1 MPTERSYTY
10 PHVEFIPIL
19 VSALLLVLWGQ
30 LGAPYHHADNIHLL
44 IWLFVALMAAVGMM
58 GWSSNRASQHQPLI
72 NDGLDVLSLFTL
84 GSLILSTGLYSLV
97 NLLYVAMMLIRL
109 IKIQPSTRLVKLLVA
124 LLPLLTA
131 YALFTQLH
139 NPVYDVYL
147 PKFPDVMLPDVMQAV
162 LLAIGLLG
170 MVADGYYLLHDANR
184 LDGQSDGQSDKMT
197 INHTS
202 ARVNMANPADNN
214 AILNERIK
222 ELGLVI
228 NSLTRYVPHQLRSS
242 IIREHH
248 TPIIYNKRTELTLM
262 FADIVGF
269 TQLSENLSA
278 EHLANVLNTYMAAM
292 TRISIQHGAL
302 LDKFIGDGMV
312 CFFGYPKS
320 NDARGDAVACVAMA
334 LDMQQQMHLLSNQW
348 QMMGID
354 DVHIRIGINTGY
366 CHVGNYGSKDRM
378 SFTVIGREANFAARL
393 EAAAQPKEILI
404 SQSTYDL
411 VKHKFHCQKAGSLK
425 IAGFNDTLPCYRVMA
440 NPQEIQ
446 KSEGGGAFSDH
457 LCHIG

>member
-58 GWSSNRASQHQPLI
+58 GWSSNRANQHQPLI

-131 YALFTQLH
+131 YVLFTQLH

-147 PKFPDVMLPDVMQAV
+147 PMLPDVMQAA

-170 MVADGYYLLHDANR
+170 MVADGYYLLHDAN
-184 LDGQSDGQSDKMT
+184 QSDGQSDKMT

-269 TQLSENLSA
+269 TQLSESLSA
-278 EHLANVLNTYMAAM
+278 EHLANVLNTYMATM

-320 NDARGDAVACVAMA
+320 NDACGDAMACVAMA
-334 LDMQQQMHLLSNQW
+334 LDMRQQMQLLSNQW

-378 SFTVIGREANFAARL
+378 SFTVIGREVNFAARL

-440 NPQEIQ
+440 NPKEIQ
-446 KSEGGGAFSDH
+446 KSEGGGGGMLRPLMSYR
-457 LCHIG
+457 IRQVG

>member
-30 LGAPYHHADNIHLL
+30 LDMSYHHADNIHLL
-44 IWLFVALMAAVGMM
+44 TWLFVALMAAVGMM
-58 GWSSNRASQHQPLI
+58 GWYSNRANQHQPLT
-72 NDGLDVLSLFTL
+72 NDGLDALSLFTL

-131 YALFTQLH
+131 YALFTQVH
-139 NPVYDVYL
+139 NPVYDVY
-147 PKFPDVMLPDVMQAV
+147 FPMLPDVMQAA
-162 LLAIGLLG
+162 LLALGLMG

-184 LDGQSDGQSDKMT
+184 LDKQSSKMG
-197 INHTS
+197 INHTT
-202 ARVNMANPADNN
+202 DNN
-214 AILNERIK
+214 TVLNERIK

-228 NSLTRYVPHQLRSS
+228 NSLTRYVPCQLHSS

-269 TQLSENLSA
+269 AQLSESLSA

-292 TRISIQHGAL
+292 TRINIQHGAL

-320 NDARGDAVACVAMA
+320 NDVRGDAVACVAMA

-354 DVHIRIGINTGY
+354 DVHIRIGINTGC

-378 SFTVIGREANFAARL
+378 SFTVIGREVNFAARL

-425 IAGFNDTLPCYRVMA
+425 IAGFQDTLPCYRVMA

-446 KSEGGGAFSDH
+446 KSEGGGGHAQNTYV
-457 LCHIG
+457 I

>member
-1 MPTERSYTY
+1 MPTERSCTY

-30 LGAPYHHADNIHLL
+30 LDMSYHHADNIHLL
-44 IWLFVALMAAVGMM
+44 TWLFVALMAAVGMM
-58 GWSSNRASQHQPLI
+58 GWYSNRANQHQPLT
-72 NDGLDVLSLFTL
+72 NDGLDALSLFTL

-131 YALFTQLH
+131 HVLFTQLH

-147 PKFPDVMLPDVMQAV
+147 PKFPDVMLPDVMQAA

-170 MVADGYYLLHDANR
+170 MVADGYYLLHDAN
-184 LDGQSDGQSDKMT
+184 QSDGQSDKMT
-197 INHTS
+197 INHTT
-202 ARVNMANPADNN
+202 DNN
-214 AILNERIK
+214 VVLNERIK

-228 NSLTRYVPHQLRSS
+228 NSLIRYVPHQLRSS

-269 TQLSENLSA
+269 TQLSESLSA

-334 LDMQQQMHLLSNQW
+334 LDMRQQMQLLSNQW

-446 KSEGGGAFSDH
+446 KSEGGGGHAQTTYV
-457 LCHIG
+457 I

>member
-1 MPTERSYTY
+1 MPTERSCTY

-30 LGAPYHHADNIHLL
+30 LDMSYHHADNIHLL
-44 IWLFVALMAAVGMM
+44 TWLFVALMAAVGMM
-58 GWSSNRASQHQPLI
+58 GWSSNRANQHQPLI

-131 YALFTQLH
+131 YALFTQVH
-139 NPVYDVYL
+139 NPVYDVY
-147 PKFPDVMLPDVMQAV
+147 FPMLPDVMQAA
-162 LLAIGLLG
+162 LLALGLMG

-184 LDGQSDGQSDKMT
+184 LDKQSSKMG
-197 INHTS
+197 INHTT
-202 ARVNMANPADNN
+202 DNN
-214 AILNERIK
+214 TVLNERIK

-228 NSLTRYVPHQLRSS
+228 NSLTRYVPCQLHSS

-269 TQLSENLSA
+269 TQLSESLSA

-292 TRISIQHGAL
+292 TRINIQHGAL

-320 NDARGDAVACVAMA
+320 NDVRGDAVACVAMA

-354 DVHIRIGINTGY
+354 DVHIRIGINTGC

-378 SFTVIGREANFAARL
+378 SFTVIGREVNFAARL

-425 IAGFNDTLPCYRVMA
+425 IAGFQDTLPCYRVMA

-446 KSEGGGAFSDH
+446 KSEGGGHAQNTYV
-457 LCHIG
+457 I

>member
-1 MPTERSYTY
+1 MPTERSCTY

-30 LGAPYHHADNIHLL
+30 LDMSYHHADNIHLL
-44 IWLFVALMAAVGMM
+44 TWLFVALMAAVGMM
-58 GWSSNRASQHQPLI
+58 GWSSNRANQHQPLI

-131 YALFTQLH
+131 YALFTQVH
-139 NPVYDVYL
+139 NPVYDVY
-147 PKFPDVMLPDVMQAV
+147 FPMLPDVMQAA
-162 LLAIGLLG
+162 LLALGLMG

-184 LDGQSDGQSDKMT
+184 LDKQSSKMG
-197 INHTS
+197 INHTT
-202 ARVNMANPADNN
+202 DNN
-214 AILNERIK
+214 TVLNERIK

-228 NSLTRYVPHQLRSS
+228 NSLTRYVPCQLHSS

-269 TQLSENLSA
+269 TQLSESLSA

-292 TRISIQHGAL
+292 TRINIQHGAL

-320 NDARGDAVACVAMA
+320 NDVRGDAVACVAMA

-354 DVHIRIGINTGY
+354 DVHIRIGINTGC

-378 SFTVIGREANFAARL
+378 SFTVIGREVNFAARL

-425 IAGFNDTLPCYRVMA
+425 IAGFQDTLPCYRVMA

-446 KSEGGGAFSDH
+446 KSEGGGGMLRTLMSYRIRQA
-457 LCHIG
+457 G

>member
-1 MPTERSYTY
+1 MPTERSCTY

-30 LGAPYHHADNIHLL
+30 LDMSYHHADNIHLL
-44 IWLFVALMAAVGMM
+44 TWLFVALMAAVGMM
-58 GWSSNRASQHQPLI
+58 GWSSNRANQHQPLI

-131 YALFTQLH
+131 YALFTQVH
-139 NPVYDVYL
+139 NPVYDVY
-147 PKFPDVMLPDVMQAV
+147 FPMLPDVMQAA
-162 LLAIGLLG
+162 LLALGLMG

-184 LDGQSDGQSDKMT
+184 LDKQSSKMG
-197 INHTS
+197 INHTT
-202 ARVNMANPADNN
+202 DNN
-214 AILNERIK
+214 TVLNERIK

-228 NSLTRYVPHQLRSS
+228 NSLTRYVPCQLHSS

-269 TQLSENLSA
+269 TQLSESLSA

-292 TRISIQHGAL
+292 TRINIQHGAL

-320 NDARGDAVACVAMA
+320 NDVRGDAVACVAMA

-354 DVHIRIGINTGY
+354 DVHIRIGINTGC

-378 SFTVIGREANFAARL
+378 SFTVIGREVNFAARL

-425 IAGFNDTLPCYRVMA
+425 IAGFQDTLPCYRVMA

-446 KSEGGGAFSDH
+446 KSEGGGMLRTLMSYRIRQA
-457 LCHIG
+457 G

>member
-1 MPTERSYTY
+1 MPTERSCTY

-30 LGAPYHHADNIHLL
+30 LDMSYHHADNIHLL
-44 IWLFVALMAAVGMM
+44 TWLFVALMAAVGMM
-58 GWSSNRASQHQPLI
+58 GWSSNRANQHQPLI

-131 YALFTQLH
+131 YALFTQVH
-139 NPVYDVYL
+139 NPVYDVY
-147 PKFPDVMLPDVMQAV
+147 FPMLPDVMQAA
-162 LLAIGLLG
+162 LLALGLMG

-184 LDGQSDGQSDKMT
+184 LDKQSSKMG
-197 INHTS
+197 INHTT
-202 ARVNMANPADNN
+202 DNN
-214 AILNERIK
+214 TVLNERIK

-228 NSLTRYVPHQLRSS
+228 NSLTRYVPCQLHSS

-269 TQLSENLSA
+269 TQLSESLSA

-292 TRISIQHGAL
+292 TRINIQHGAL

-320 NDARGDAVACVAMA
+320 NDVRGDACGVC
-334 LDMQQQMHLLSNQW
+334 
-348 QMMGID
+348 
-354 DVHIRIGINTGY
+354 
-366 CHVGNYGSKDRM
+366 GNGVRHA
-378 SFTVIGREANFAARL
+378 TTNA
-393 EAAAQPKEILI
+393 P
-404 SQSTYDL
+404 T
-411 VKHKFHCQKAGSLK
+411 
-425 IAGFNDTLPCYRVMA
+425 
-440 NPQEIQ
+440 
-446 KSEGGGAFSDH
+446 
-457 LCHIG
+457 

>member
-1 MPTERSYTY
+1 MPTERSCTY

-30 LGAPYHHADNIHLL
+30 LDMSYHHADNIHLL
-44 IWLFVALMAAVGMM
+44 TWLFVALMAAVGMM
-58 GWSSNRASQHQPLI
+58 GWSSNRANQHQPLI

-131 YALFTQLH
+131 YALFTQVH
-139 NPVYDVYL
+139 NPVYDVY
-147 PKFPDVMLPDVMQAV
+147 FPMLPDVMQAA
-162 LLAIGLLG
+162 LLALGLMG

-184 LDGQSDGQSDKMT
+184 LDKQSSKMG
-197 INHTS
+197 INHTT
-202 ARVNMANPADNN
+202 DNN
-214 AILNERIK
+214 TVLNERIK

-228 NSLTRYVPHQLRSS
+228 NSLTRYVPCQLHSS

-269 TQLSENLSA
+269 TQLSESLSA

-292 TRISIQHGAL
+292 TRINIQHGAL

-320 NDARGDAVACVAMA
+320 NDVRGDAVACVAMA

-354 DVHIRIGINTGY
+354 DVHIRIGINTGC

-378 SFTVIGREANFAARL
+378 SFTVIGREVNFAARL

-425 IAGFNDTLPCYRVMA
+425 IAGFQDTLPCYRVMA

-446 KSEGGGAFSDH
+446 KSEGGGGK
-457 LCHIG
+457 LITIM

>member
-1 MPTERSYTY
+1 MPTERSCTY

-30 LGAPYHHADNIHLL
+30 LDMSYHHADNIHLL
-44 IWLFVALMAAVGMM
+44 TWLFVALMAAVGMM
-58 GWSSNRASQHQPLI
+58 GWYSNRANQHQPLT
-72 NDGLDVLSLFTL
+72 NDGLDALSLFTL

-131 YALFTQLH
+131 YALFTQVH
-139 NPVYDVYL
+139 NPVYDVY
-147 PKFPDVMLPDVMQAV
+147 FPMLPDVMQAA
-162 LLAIGLLG
+162 LLALGLMG
-170 MVADGYYLLHDANR
+170 MVADGYYLLHDAN
-184 LDGQSDGQSDKMT
+184 QSDGQSDKMT

-269 TQLSENLSA
+269 TQLSESLSA

-320 NDARGDAVACVAMA
+320 NDACGDAMACVAMA
-334 LDMQQQMHLLSNQW
+334 LDMRQQMQLLSNQW

-425 IAGFNDTLPCYRVMA
+425 IAGFNDTLPCYRVIE
-440 NPQEIQ
+440 NHKEIQ
-446 KSEGGGAFSDH
+446 KSEGGGGGILRPLMSYR
-457 LCHIG
+457 IRQVG

>member
-1 MPTERSYTY
+1 MPTERSCTY

-30 LGAPYHHADNIHLL
+30 LDMSYHHADNIHLL
-44 IWLFVALMAAVGMM
+44 TWLFVALMAAVGMM
-58 GWSSNRASQHQPLI
+58 GWSSNRANQHQPLI

-131 YALFTQLH
+131 YALFTQVH
-139 NPVYDVYL
+139 NPVYDVY
-147 PKFPDVMLPDVMQAV
+147 FPMLPDVMQAA
-162 LLAIGLLG
+162 LLALGLMG

-184 LDGQSDGQSDKMT
+184 LDKQSSKMG
-197 INHTS
+197 INHTT
-202 ARVNMANPADNN
+202 DNN
-214 AILNERIK
+214 TVLNERIK

-228 NSLTRYVPHQLRSS
+228 NSLTRYVPCQLHSS

-269 TQLSENLSA
+269 AQLSESLSA

-292 TRISIQHGAL
+292 TRINIQHGAL

-320 NDARGDAVACVAMA
+320 NDVRGDAVACVAMA

-354 DVHIRIGINTGY
+354 DVHIRIGINTGC

-378 SFTVIGREANFAARL
+378 SFTVIGREVNFAARL

-425 IAGFNDTLPCYRVMA
+425 IAGFQDTLPCYRVMA

-446 KSEGGGAFSDH
+446 KSEGGGHAQNTYV
-457 LCHIG
+457 I

>member
-1 MPTERSYTY
+1 MPTERSCTY

-30 LGAPYHHADNIHLL
+30 LDMSYHHADNIHLL
-44 IWLFVALMAAVGMM
+44 TWLFVALMAAVGMM
-58 GWSSNRASQHQPLI
+58 GWSSNRANQHQPLI

-131 YALFTQLH
+131 YALFTQVH
-139 NPVYDVYL
+139 NPVYDVY
-147 PKFPDVMLPDVMQAV
+147 FPMLPDVMQAA
-162 LLAIGLLG
+162 LLALGLMG

-184 LDGQSDGQSDKMT
+184 LDKQSSKMG
-197 INHTS
+197 INHTT
-202 ARVNMANPADNN
+202 DNN
-214 AILNERIK
+214 TVLNERIK

-228 NSLTRYVPHQLRSS
+228 NSLTRYVPCQLHSS

-269 TQLSENLSA
+269 TQLSESLSA

-292 TRISIQHGAL
+292 TRINIQHGAL

-320 NDARGDAVACVAMA
+320 NDVRGDAVACVAMA

-354 DVHIRIGINTGY
+354 DVHIRIGINTGC

-378 SFTVIGREANFAARL
+378 SLTVIGREVNFAARL

-425 IAGFNDTLPCYRVMA
+425 IAGFQDTLPCYRVMA

-446 KSEGGGAFSDH
+446 KSEGGGACSEH
-457 LCHIG
+457 LCHIE